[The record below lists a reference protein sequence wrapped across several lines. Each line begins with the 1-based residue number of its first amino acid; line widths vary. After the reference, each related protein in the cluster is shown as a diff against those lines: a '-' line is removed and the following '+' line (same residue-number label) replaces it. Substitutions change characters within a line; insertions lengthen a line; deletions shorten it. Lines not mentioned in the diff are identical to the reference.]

1 MAIKIITC
9 LVRDVNWVLCTVELF
24 NICNHRPL
32 NEPPHLIPNPPRNTL
47 CMSQRCYIVAKEYY
61 LSRAT
66 TKTVAEGGEGG
77 GAVAAAQSQ
86 PPFSSSS
93 CAPPITRIWPYV
105 RYEMTTT
112 TTTARTTTM
121 RTTTWIICTSST
133 GALWVRCDST
143 RSRAAAAAAARPQM
157 KTLTRSANY
166 FGRLSAGRFLCAT
179 SKKSLHDLTLE
190 TNQFTSLAH
199 TWAMYVDTHTH
210 TQMYIPDTSKHP
222 H

>member
-1 MAIKIITC
+1 MILLHSTSMHQQSEQTSSSGSLIIKLSKGTHRFPNYVTHVHHHTIICIRNHLLIGRFRCAVRRRRRLSTAVCSRIWCAIYFYIPPTKTTLTPLSPARGRRRSNWMWEVEVRRVGMAIKIITC

-86 PPFSSSS
+86 PPFHHS
-93 CAPPITRIWPYV
+93 APAPV
-105 RYEMTTT
+105 R
-112 TTTARTTTM
+112 
-121 RTTTWIICTSST
+121 
-133 GALWVRCDST
+133 L
-143 RSRAAAAAAARPQM
+143 
-157 KTLTRSANY
+157 L
-166 FGRLSAGRFLCAT
+166 
-179 SKKSLHDLTLE
+179 
-190 TNQFTSLAH
+190 
-199 TWAMYVDTHTH
+199 
-210 TQMYIPDTSKHP
+210 
-222 H
+222 